1 MGSRDREL
9 QEVQIMTEEQY
20 VAKCEELLSSEL
32 PVESPDE
39 LMKAAVQVESLGY
52 LATKFQAQAE
62 KELRQADVE
71 LLAARAEAYNTV
83 EGKTAPERQAK
94 VESLVRRQVE
104 AVAAYESRIK
114 FDRNLSALIDRRVGL
129 AQSTL
134 ANFSAQIKAGIITS

>member
-1 MGSRDREL
+1 
-9 QEVQIMTEEQY
+9 MTEEQY

-94 VESLVRRQVE
+94 VESLVRR
-104 AVAAYESRIK
+104 
-114 FDRNLSALIDRRVGL
+114 
-129 AQSTL
+129 
-134 ANFSAQIKAGIITS
+134 

>member
-1 MGSRDREL
+1 MS
-9 QEVQIMTEEQY
+9 EEEY
-20 VAKCEELLSSEL
+20 VAKCEELLSKEL

-39 LMKAAVQVESLGY
+39 LMKAAVEVESLGY
-52 LATKFQAQAE
+52 LATKFQARAE

-71 LLAARAEAYNTV
+71 LMAARAEAYNIV

-94 VESLVRRQVE
+94 VENHVRHQVE
-104 AVAAYESRIK
+104 TVAAYESRIK
-114 FDRNLSALIDRRVGL
+114 FYRNLSALIERRVGL

>member
-1 MGSRDREL
+1 
-9 QEVQIMTEEQY
+9 MTEEQY

-62 KELRQADVE
+62 KELRHADVE

-83 EGKTAPERQAK
+83 DGKTAPERQAK

-104 AVAAYESRIK
+104 AVASYESRIK
-114 FDRNLSALIDRRVGL
+114 FYRNLSALIDRRVGL

>member
-1 MGSRDREL
+1 MS
-9 QEVQIMTEEQY
+9 EEDY
-20 VAKCEELLSSEL
+20 VAKCEELLSKEL

-39 LMKAAVQVESLGY
+39 LMKAAVEVESLGY
-52 LATKFQAQAE
+52 LATKFQARAE

-71 LLAARAEAYNTV
+71 LMAARAEAYNVV

-94 VESLVRRQVE
+94 VDELVRHQIE
-104 AVAAYESRIK
+104 TVAAYESRIK
-114 FDRNLSALIDRRVGL
+114 FYRNLSALIERRVGL